1 MQAPSTPI
9 YLGNRCLSPS
19 ESPFATMLCLVMTHP
34 SFKERVNSLLS
45 VFPASIPSSMLIKL
59 GQLAYAC
66 LLPDYPQ
73 EVRHKLAYE
82 EYCLLQ
88 VTGEVTYTHLCEYLI
103 RIAAHL
109 VENIDVRSAIAV
121 IELIESRIV
130 DCFVVDLKDPETK
143 KTKIGISGKL
153 DLIDCEDILKESELP
168 EKHHRKA
175 CDLVYF

>member
-1 MQAPSTPI
+1 MPESFGESLCDDVVFGDDSSFLQRESEQFAERFPNADSEFYANKNGTVGLRLSAPR
-9 YLGNRCLSPS
+9 L
-19 ESPFATMLCLVMTHP
+19 
-34 SFKERVNSLLS
+34 
-45 VFPASIPSSMLIKL
+45 
-59 GQLAYAC
+59 
-66 LLPDYPQ
+66 PQ

-88 VTGEVTYTHLCEYLI
+88 VTGEVTYTHLCEFLI